1 MNIFPCDEHGT
12 YLARVRFKKNSD
24 ENTWSV
30 GKLVYEADAE
40 MIDFYKTTAA
50 QARRRG
56 RGHTA
61 RKNRPAGKG

>member
-1 MNIFPCDEHGT
+1 
-12 YLARVRFKKNSD
+12 
-24 ENTWSV
+24 
-30 GKLVYEADAE
+30 
-40 MIDFYKTTAA
+40 MIDFYKTKAA